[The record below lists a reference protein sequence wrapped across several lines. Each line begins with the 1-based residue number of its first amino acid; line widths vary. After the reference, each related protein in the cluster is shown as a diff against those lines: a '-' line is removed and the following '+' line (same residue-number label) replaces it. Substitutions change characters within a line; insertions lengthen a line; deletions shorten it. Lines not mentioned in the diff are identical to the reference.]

1 MKATTKIRKHPLG
14 SHFGRTLWKWYY
26 SNDVIQIQMLIFE
39 SRIVFKCSNYVQMF
53 EFIFECWRNVFLVHA
68 LEKWRLQMMWK
79 NIWKRK
85 EILLLLLSFLNPK
98 ISFFVGKGGDGGVCA
113 ERDVT
118 QEGSREGGSW
128 VKKGNFG
135 VT

>member
-1 MKATTKIRKHPLG
+1 
-14 SHFGRTLWKWYY
+14 
-26 SNDVIQIQMLIFE
+26 
-39 SRIVFKCSNYVQMF
+39 
-53 EFIFECWRNVFLVHA
+53 
-68 LEKWRLQMMWK
+68 MWK

-85 EILLLLLSFLNPK
+85 EIFLLLLSFLNPK